1 MYPPDFILALPSCQ
15 ALLPV
20 GRLWPSDYDDDD
32 DEDDDDLCGDGG
44 DAYLRLHF
52 DGGVLWFL
60 VEREGVEEG
69 VVQVGGQHKTTV
81 DMDLDMDNNEHD
93 LDDRLSCHDK
103 NTPHT
108 LQNGHDLDNFD
119 FCFDI
124 KLS

>member
-1 MYPPDFILALPSCQ
+1 MP
-15 ALLPV
+15 PV

-52 DGGVLWFL
+52 DGGVLWLL

-81 DMDLDMDNNEHD
+81 DKDMDNNEHD
-93 LDDRLSCHDK
+93 LDDRLSGQDK
-103 NTPHT
+103 NIPQYHTPYKIE
-108 LQNGHDLDNFD
+108 HDHD
-119 FCFDI
+119 
-124 KLS
+124 